1 MASKTGKYRI
11 QAVSEMTRI
20 PAATLRAWERR
31 YGIPSPHRTAS
42 SYRLYSD
49 HDIEQ
54 IREMQSLCA
63 DGMSPSDAARR
74 LSESSAANEP
84 VPTLE
89 RIDPYARARDAVVSA
104 TLQFDPDAVER
115 AVQRALHLG
124 SATTVFDRVLG
135 PALRVIGERWYAG
148 ELSTGQEHMASEII
162 GNALRN
168 TLRLVQPP
176 SDARKAV
183 LACFADETHELPLI
197 GIALRLSGWGFRTI
211 ILGAR
216 TPPSALR
223 HALQELRPELAG
235 LSVTIAPPPHEAR
248 PLVENYASACRDTP
262 WIVGG
267 GGAESIREQLE
278 QHGALVLSNDP
289 PTETA
294 SKMKAAVER
303 FIADFSSAKMPKIAT
318 RKKSKSAG
326 KSAGKSKRGRKSAG
340 RKRKKAAAE
349 TAGELSAAEAKKQ
362 LSSAGER

>member
-31 YGIPSPHRTAS
+31 YGIPSPIRTAS

-49 HDIEQ
+49 HDIEL
-54 IREMQSLCA
+54 IRELQALCA
-63 DGMSPSDAARR
+63 SGMSPADAARR
-74 LSESSAANEP
+74 LSENAAANEP

-115 AVQRALHLG
+115 SVQRALHLG
-124 SATTVFDRVLG
+124 SASTVFDRVIG
-135 PALRVIGERWYAG
+135 PALHVIGERWYAG

-176 SDARKAV
+176 SDGRKAV
-183 LACFADETHELPLI
+183 LACFSDETHELPLI

-223 HALQELRPELAG
+223 HAIQELRPDLAC
-235 LSVTIAPPPHEAR
+235 LSVTISPPPHVAR
-248 PLVENYASACRDTP
+248 TLIEDYAAACRDTP

-278 QHGALVLSNDP
+278 QHGALVLSNNP
-289 PTETA
+289 PTETNT
-294 SKMKAAVER
+294 KMKAAVER
-303 FIADFSSAKMPKIAT
+303 FIADFSSAKMPAVAT
-318 RKKSKSAG
+318 RKKSRSKG
-326 KSAGKSKRGRKSAG
+326 KSTSKRGRKSSA
-340 RKRKKAAAE
+340 RKRKKGAEAAE
-349 TAGELSAAEAKKQ
+349 ELTASEQEKKR
-362 LSSAGER
+362 LTSAGES